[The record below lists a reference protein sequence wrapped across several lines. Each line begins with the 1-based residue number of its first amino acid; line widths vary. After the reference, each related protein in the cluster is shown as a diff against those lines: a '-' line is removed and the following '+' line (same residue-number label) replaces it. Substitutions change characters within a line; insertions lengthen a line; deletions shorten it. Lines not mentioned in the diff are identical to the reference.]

1 MNEKD
6 LERTKMM
13 KTMIVEAT
21 YSDEEDEL
29 SIVENVEAFE
39 DKIDYLDIPE
49 EKKAKLQELCAE
61 IKKEENE
68 KTREYLFKLLQK
80 EID

>member
-13 KTMIVEAT
+13 KTMIVEESYA
-21 YSDEEDEL
+21 DDDEL
-29 SIVENVEAFE
+29 SILESIEAFE

-49 EKKAKLQELCAE
+49 EKKTKLQELCTE
-61 IKKEENE
+61 IKKEEND

>member
-13 KTMIVEAT
+13 KTMIVEES
-21 YSDEEDEL
+21 YSDDDEL
-29 SIVENVEAFE
+29 SIVESIEAFE

-49 EKKAKLQELCAE
+49 EKKAKLQELCTE
-61 IKKEENE
+61 IKKEEND